1 VSTAG
6 FWRSSSAT
14 EAALKEEWR
23 VYINHVA
30 LPVDDVDR
38 ASAFYVDWFGAIVIA
53 SPRFAVPVAWILLG
67 KVQVH
72 LVQHPGPASPA
83 YHFAVAVEDTAAFEA
98 LYRRAEREGLLDRE
112 TFPHPIFELPGG
124 NVQMWMRDSVGNV
137 VEVDHPNAA
146 ELSPDIVAGMR
157 RWADENEQSA
167 WNRSASLFM
176 PEQSGLAL
184 GTTAEASR

>member
-1 VSTAG
+1 M
-6 FWRSSSAT
+6 
-14 EAALKEEWR
+14 
-23 VYINHVA
+23 YINHVA

-38 ASAFYVDWFGAIVIA
+38 ASEFYVDWFGATVIP
-53 SPRFAVPVAWILLG
+53 SPRFPVPVAWILLG

-124 NVQMWMRDSVGNV
+124 DVQMWMRDSAGNI
-137 VEVDHPNAA
+137 VEVDHPNAG
-146 ELSPDIVAGMR
+146 ELSPEIVAGMR
-157 RWADENEQSA
+157 RWADQNEQSA

-184 GTTAEASR
+184 GAPAQVSR